1 MSSAKRPRRESGT
14 HEAEN
19 DFLEPNRRKTQ
30 TGSSLNK
37 VWKSKDVIVL
47 GRRRGG
53 EPVAFEIATMLKARL
68 DVLLV
73 RKLGVPGQK
82 ELALGAFASEKIRC
96 LDPMIVN
103 AMGLSELDIEP
114 ATQSQRKE
122 MERRERVYR
131 SGSSPLIV
139 KGMTII
145 FGRRKSLKTESV
157 PSRSIHERLESALFL
172 VTRKSRVGSN
182 RIFLDL
188 VQCCDVAIP

>member
-1 MSSAKRPRRESGT
+1 MSSAKRSRKESGT

-47 GRRRGG
+47 GRPRGG
-53 EPVAFEIATMLKARL
+53 EPVAFEISTMLKARL

-139 KGMTII
+139 KGRLSSSQMTASQPA
-145 FGRRKSLKTESV
+145 RLSLASTQ
-157 PSRSIHERLESALFL
+157 IGNDGLLFDHTML
-172 VTRKSRVGSN
+172 TQGS
-182 RIFLDL
+182 
-188 VQCCDVAIP
+188 